1 MTRGNPTAFVRRMTR
16 DDISAIVDLQSRVFA
31 GMNPWKA
38 ETLARHLTIFPE
50 GQVVA
55 VDESGRVLGSLSW
68 TSSRTKCTIPSRAT
82 LPRC

>member
-1 MTRGNPTAFVRRMTR
+1 MTR

-50 GQVVA
+50 GQLVA
-55 VDESGRVLGSLSW
+55 VDESGQQAHSSL
-68 TSSRTKCTIPSRAT
+68 IGMIMPSQQNNQ
-82 LPRC
+82 

>member
-1 MTRGNPTAFVRRMTR
+1 MTR

-50 GQVVA
+50 GQLVA
-55 VDESGRVLGSLSW
+55 VDESGRVLGSA
-68 TSSRTKCTIPSRAT
+68 SSLIIDWDDHAQSAKWSVITGAGTFDRAFVA
-82 LPRC
+82 

>member
-38 ETLARHLTIFPE
+38 EALARHLTIFPE
-50 GQVVA
+50 GTGDHDDRPRAASILQHRKPQRFGT
-55 VDESGRVLGSLSW
+55 VDKE
-68 TSSRTKCTIPSRAT
+68 TTT
-82 LPRC
+82 